1 MKKYIT
7 TFLVIVMGIA
17 IVILTM
23 INQKNKEILNKCVK
37 ESKNNSSVSTNIDS
51 IVFENLTKD
60 IIISR
65 YEYILDRAKE
75 EMSEECKN
83 KLDSIFIQ
91 TE

>member
-23 INQKNKEILNKCVK
+23 INQKNKEILNKCVE

-83 KLDSIFIQ
+83 KLDSIFSQ